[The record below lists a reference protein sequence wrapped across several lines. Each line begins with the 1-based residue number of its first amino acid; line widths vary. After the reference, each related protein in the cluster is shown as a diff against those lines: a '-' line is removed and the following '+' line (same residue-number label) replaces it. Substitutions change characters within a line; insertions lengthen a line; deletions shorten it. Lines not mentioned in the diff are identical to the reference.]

1 MAWLFIVRSVLSL
14 QVTGQQ
20 QACGWAV
27 LVRSLQLELLLGQQQ
42 AGGAL
47 LGLSSPRWPVVFPP
61 PATYQDEE
69 HG

>member
-1 MAWLFIVRSVLSL
+1 MRSPLSL
-14 QVTGQQ
+14 QVIGQQ
-20 QACGWAV
+20 QTCGWAV

-47 LGLSSPRWPVVFPP
+47 LGLSSPLWPVVSPP

-69 HG
+69 PG